1 MTNTKDRPD
10 LRVDPDVERL
20 CALYDSHMD
29 HDEPLSA
36 AADAELRALAR
47 IFDLASDGPS
57 RNLWPMIRSL
67 LLKQVPS
74 RPALFANPAL
84 PNPVLN
90 KTVEEADMPREALNV
105 LLVEDD
111 AETAATLTEMLDE
124 AGHRVIGPFHSAEAA
139 EAATALHTIHL
150 ALLDINLSGQ
160 ATGIDLARS
169 LKSSWG
175 VPVIFLS
182 GDVSQAARHADM
194 AAAMIIKPYST
205 ADVLNAINRLEIA
218 N

>member
-1 MTNTKDRPD
+1 MSYTKDRPD
-10 LRVDPDVERL
+10 LRVDPGVERL
-20 CALYDSHMD
+20 CAVYDAHMD
-29 HDEPLSA
+29 HNEPLSS

-57 RNLWPMIRSL
+57 RTLWPMIRSL
-67 LLKQVPS
+67 LLKQAPIS
-74 RPALFANPAL
+74 PALNESD
-84 PNPVLN
+84 
-90 KTVEEADMPREALNV
+90 EEADMKREALNV
-105 LLVEDD
+105 LVVEDD

-124 AGHRVIGPFHSAEAA
+124 AGHRVIGPFHSAETA
-139 EAATALHTIHL
+139 EAATALHPIDL

-160 ATGIDLARS
+160 ASGVDLARS
-169 LKSSWG
+169 LKNSWG

-205 ADVLNAINRLEIA
+205 ADVLSAIHRLEIT

>member
-1 MTNTKDRPD
+1 MTDTKERPD
-10 LRVDPDVERL
+10 LRVDPGVERL
-20 CALYDSHMD
+20 CILYDAHMD
-29 HDEPLSA
+29 HNGSLSS

-57 RNLWPMIRSL
+57 RTLWPMIRSL
-67 LLKQVPS
+67 LLKQLPS
-74 RPALFANPAL
+74 IPTHNAS
-84 PNPVLN
+84 
-90 KTVEEADMPREALNV
+90 EEETDMTREALNV
-105 LLVEDD
+105 LVVEDD
-111 AETAATLTEMLDE
+111 AETAASLTEMLDE

-139 EAATALHTIHL
+139 EAATALHPIDL

-160 ATGIDLARS
+160 ATGIDLARR

-205 ADVLNAINRLEIA
+205 ADVLSAIKRLDIT

>member
-1 MTNTKDRPD
+1 MTNTKDRPG
-10 LRVDPDVERL
+10 LRADPGVERL
-20 CALYDSHMD
+20 CALYDAHLD
-29 HDEPLSA
+29 THEPLSS

-57 RNLWPMIRSL
+57 HSLWPKLRSL
-67 LLKQVPS
+67 LLKQAPS
-74 RPALFANPAL
+74 SSALSGNAI
-84 PNPVLN
+84 LN
-90 KTVEEADMPREALNV
+90 ETFEEADMTREALNV

-139 EAATALHTIHL
+139 QAATARHSIDL

-169 LKSSWG
+169 LKNSWG

-182 GDVSQAARHADM
+182 GDVTQAALHADM

-205 ADVLNAINRLEIA
+205 ADVLNAIHRLEIA

>member
-1 MTNTKDRPD
+1 MSYTKDRPD
-10 LRVDPDVERL
+10 LRVDPGVERL
-20 CALYDSHMD
+20 CAVYDAHMD
-29 HDEPLSA
+29 HNAPLSS

-57 RNLWPMIRSL
+57 RTLWPMIRSL
-67 LLKQVPS
+67 LLKQAPIS
-74 RPALFANPAL
+74 PALNESD
-84 PNPVLN
+84 
-90 KTVEEADMPREALNV
+90 EEADMTREALNV
-105 LLVEDD
+105 LVVEDD

-124 AGHRVIGPFHSAEAA
+124 AGHRVIGPFHSAETA
-139 EAATALHTIHL
+139 EAATALHPIDL

-160 ATGIDLARS
+160 ASGVDLARS
-169 LKSSWG
+169 LKNSWG

-194 AAAMIIKPYST
+194 AAAMIIKPYSS
-205 ADVLNAINRLEIA
+205 ADVLSAIHRLEIT

>member
-1 MTNTKDRPD
+1 MSYTKDRPD
-10 LRVDPDVERL
+10 LRVDPGVERL
-20 CALYDSHMD
+20 CAVYDAHMD
-29 HDEPLSA
+29 HNVPLSS

-57 RNLWPMIRSL
+57 RTLWPMIRSL
-67 LLKQVPS
+67 LLKQAPIS
-74 RPALFANPAL
+74 PALNESD
-84 PNPVLN
+84 
-90 KTVEEADMPREALNV
+90 EEADMKREALNV
-105 LLVEDD
+105 LVVEDD

-124 AGHRVIGPFHSAEAA
+124 AGHRVIGPFHSAETA
-139 EAATALHTIHL
+139 EAATALHPIDL

-160 ATGIDLARS
+160 ASGVDLARS
-169 LKSSWG
+169 LKNSWG

-205 ADVLNAINRLEIA
+205 ADVLSAIHRLEIT